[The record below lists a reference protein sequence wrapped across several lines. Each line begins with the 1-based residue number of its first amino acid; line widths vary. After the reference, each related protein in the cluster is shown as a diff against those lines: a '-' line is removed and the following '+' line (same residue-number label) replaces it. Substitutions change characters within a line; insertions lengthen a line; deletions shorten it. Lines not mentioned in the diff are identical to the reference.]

1 MRGIA
6 QISPAIGTAMLLAAL
21 VASQGAKASPCTTLN
36 GLRIEN
42 GLVRA
47 AEDVHTGE
55 ALTLGGRS
63 FGDLP
68 AFCRLTA
75 STGLDRHSNIAVEIW
90 LPSPDI
96 WNQKMLGTGN
106 GGFAGSI
113 SYGALAGGLRRG
125 YAVANTDMG
134 TFPAASASWAAGT
147 GYPEM
152 LKDWGYRSTH
162 EMTSIAAALTNRYYG
177 RPPRRSYFS
186 GCSTGGHQALME
198 AQLYPS
204 DYDAILAGAPA
215 NNRTHLHMAFLQ
227 TGLDVHTTP
236 QSWLAPD
243 RLAFVHATI
252 LKACVG
258 TDGGA
263 PGDAF
268 LTDPTMCRF
277 RPRDLLCAPGATDK
291 CLNPAQADALDKA
304 YRGAVNPRTNEVFYP
319 GWTLGSEPQ
328 LAGLFGTQ
336 EQTVHGFVGTLVP
349 WVFGAAYDV
358 TKFDFDRDL
367 ARVDAELGP
376 IMNQVNPDL
385 SAFAAHGG
393 KLIAFHG
400 YADAIV
406 GPLDTIN
413 YFDRIGAAM
422 PDQDSFMRLYMAP
435 GMAHCTGGEGPDSF
449 GQGADRKEGD
459 GNHDLLKALDAWS
472 ETGRAPAAII
482 ATKFDTA
489 GSVMAERPLCPYPQK
504 PVYQSGDAKEARN
517 FRCVVSPGAK
527 FERPAAAYLH

>member
-1 MRGIA
+1 
-6 QISPAIGTAMLLAAL
+6 
-21 VASQGAKASPCTTLN
+21 
-36 GLRIEN
+36 
-42 GLVRA
+42 
-47 AEDVHTGE
+47 
-55 ALTLGGRS
+55 
-63 FGDLP
+63 
-68 AFCRLTA
+68 
-75 STGLDRHSNIAVEIW
+75 
-90 LPSPDI
+90 
-96 WNQKMLGTGN
+96 
-106 GGFAGSI
+106 
-113 SYGALAGGLRRG
+113 
-125 YAVANTDMG
+125 
-134 TFPAASASWAAGT
+134 
-147 GYPEM
+147 
-152 LKDWGYRSTH
+152 
-162 EMTSIAAALTNRYYG
+162 
-177 RPPRRSYFS
+177 
-186 GCSTGGHQALME
+186 ME

-243 RLAFVHATI
+243 RLAFVHAAI

-449 GQGADRKEGD
+449 GQSADRKEGD
-459 GNHDLLKALDAWS
+459 GDHDLLKALDAWS

-482 ATKFDTA
+482 ATKFDAA
-489 GSVMAERPLCPYPQK
+489 GSVMGTRPLCPYPQK
-504 PVYQSGDAKEARN
+504 SVYQGGDAKEARN

-527 FERPAAAYLH
+527 FEGPAAAYLH